1 MPSNFFFPNTC
12 YFLPFYPSNF
22 FDPSKIRIKKENVA
36 QFEIRPPTMEVERD
50 ENKGQTGE
58 NISMYTVYNYQLT
71 IYLLIKLV

>member
-1 MPSNFFFPNTC
+1 
-12 YFLPFYPSNF
+12 
-22 FDPSKIRIKKENVA
+22 
-36 QFEIRPPTMEVERD
+36 MEVERD